1 MRKGPCVLLG
11 VSAWSAASVV
21 CAQQGANDEAS
32 RAAMLRTA
40 YELSTRVGDH
50 GRALR
55 LAQEAAAI
63 RVTPSLRLFLSEEH
77 EFLSREADG
86 GAHLLDAAREASQCI
101 RDAAATPV
109 LTERERI
116 VQSCT
121 RVLNRIN
128 TRVARVRVRVEAPAS
143 ETVRV
148 RLRGE
153 SLDPS
158 QWNTSLPLLPGEVL
172 VEADRE
178 GHAPFMQR
186 LQTVPGSAY
195 DVTVAWPEAHAA
207 VPRHE
212 VLAPPPP
219 VTAHPSTV
227 LRVVGWSTL
236 GVGVV
241 AGVVAAMQWARTSDQ
256 ASLTLESA
264 DADGQAWTRYVNA
277 VNPDRAR
284 SLDDVC
290 DQAARDAGT
299 VSVAARVSTL
309 CESNRNART
318 MAWGFGIGGAALV
331 AAGVTML
338 VLAHGSRTVEV
349 APVVTAGLTGA
360 TLRVGF

>member
-1 MRKGPCVLLG
+1 MRKGLCVLLG

-21 CAQQGANDEAS
+21 CAQGANDEAS
-32 RAAMLRTA
+32 RATMLRTA

-128 TRVARVRVRVEAPAS
+128 TRVARVRVRVEAPAA

-153 SLDPS
+153 SLDPA
-158 QWNTSLPLLPGEVL
+158 QWNVSLPMLPGEVL
-172 VEADRE
+172 VDADRE
-178 GHAPFMQR
+178 GHAPFQQR
-186 LQTVPGSAY
+186 LQTVAGSVY
-195 DVTVAWPEAHAA
+195 DVTVAWPEAHVAA
-207 VPRHE
+207 PRHE
-212 VLAPPPP
+212 VLAPPA
-219 VTAHPSTV
+219 VGAHPSTV

-241 AGVVAAMQWARTSDQ
+241 AGVVAAMQWARTGDQ
-256 ASLTLESA
+256 ATLTLESA

-284 SLDDVC
+284 SLDEVC

-299 VSVAARVSTL
+299 VTVAARVSTL

-318 MAWGFGIGGAALV
+318 MAWGFGLGGAALV

-338 VLAHGSRTVEV
+338 VLAQGSRSVEV
-349 APVVTAGLTGA
+349 GPVVTAGLVGA